1 MRNNIVAGVEPNSNF
16 INCKQGYFNQGKYA
30 GKMLKNVPAG
40 YLLWTLEKAINLNK
54 SEVDILCKTLQN
66 KIKNIKNGKKY

>member
-1 MRNNIVAGVEPNSNF
+1 
-16 INCKQGYFNQGKYA
+16 
-30 GKMLKNVPAG
+30 MLKNVPAG